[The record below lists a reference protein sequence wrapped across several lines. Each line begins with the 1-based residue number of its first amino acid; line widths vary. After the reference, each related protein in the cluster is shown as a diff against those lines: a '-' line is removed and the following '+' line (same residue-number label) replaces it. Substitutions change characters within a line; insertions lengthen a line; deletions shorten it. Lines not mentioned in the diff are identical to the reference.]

1 MFKKLFGIFVC
12 FLFILN
18 SSCSLAKIR
27 IFILLSYHQGD
38 ICSDLQ
44 YNGLLR
50 SLEELE
56 EEHEIKAFY
65 LDSRHLKDDA
75 LSQRIQKAIRAIRH
89 FTPDILITVD
99 DLAFTVALK
108 HFLGREFPIVFSG
121 VNQRLNYYNSKYHFL
136 DDHGYPTKNVTGVH
150 ERIFAKQAIKFMDDW
165 IGNSN
170 YQILVLYSPDVMGNV
185 LKDELLD
192 ELKATPFL
200 KRIILKRVSDVREL
214 KEELTR
220 LSTKKIKAYFPFTMS
235 LPESPNGK
243 RKLSLTELAPI
254 LIRYIKIP
262 DLFPNSIGAAKLGLL
277 GGVGTDFFRMG
288 YQAGIIALKILQ
300 GWKIRDLPVEEAMYY
315 TIAINLKRAKE
326 CHLPIRDDILS
337 LSDYVF
343 Q

>member
-1 MFKKLFGIFVC
+1 MFRKLFYFAC
-12 FLFILN
+12 FLFLLN
-18 SSCSLAKIR
+18 SSCSPAKIK
-27 IFILLSYHQGD
+27 IFILLSYHKGD

-44 YNGLLR
+44 YKGILR

-56 EEHEIKAFY
+56 EEHEIKAFW
-65 LDSRHLKDDA
+65 LDSRHLKGDA
-75 LSQRIQKAIRAIRH
+75 LSQKIQEAVKDIEH
-89 FTPDILITVD
+89 FKPDMLITVD

-108 HFLGREFPIVFSG
+108 HFLDSNFPIVFSG
-121 VNQRLNYYNSKYHFL
+121 VNQRLSYYNKKYHFL
-136 DDHGYPTKNVTGVH
+136 DNHGYPTKNVTGVH

-170 YQILVLYSPDVMGNV
+170 YQLLVLYSPDLMGNV

-192 ELKATPFL
+192 ELQGTPFL
-200 KRIILKRVSDVREL
+200 KRIILKRVCSVQKL

-220 LSTKKIKAYFPFTMS
+220 LNTREIKAYFPFTMS
-235 LPESPNGK
+235 LPESLNSK
-243 RKLSLTELAPI
+243 RRLSFTELAPI
-254 LIRYIKIP
+254 LIRYAKIP

-277 GGVGTDFFRMG
+277 GGVGTDFLKMG
-288 YQAGIIALKILQ
+288 YQAGRIALKIFH
-300 GWKIRDLPVEEAMYY
+300 GWNVKDLPVEEARFY

-337 LSDYVF
+337 ISDYVF